1 MKHFTFSIVVEVIV
15 RHLVMATHTNPSIIY
30 YVQLSES
37 SHGNGHNYTVVRVT
51 RLLDVISVGTHYKN
65 I

>member
-1 MKHFTFSIVVEVIV
+1 MVEVIV

-51 RLLDVISVGTHYKN
+51 PLLDVISVGTHYMN

>member
-1 MKHFTFSIVVEVIV
+1 MVEVIV
-15 RHLVMATHTNPSIIY
+15 RYLVMATHTNPSIIY

-51 RLLDVISVGTHYKN
+51 PLLDVISVGTRYMN